1 MGPAGA
7 AVAWAEWQEVSM
19 THIPSDRMNT
29 TEAAKYTG
37 LSQSTLTKLRVFGGG
52 PRFIK
57 ARRSVLYDRPDL
69 DEWLNAR
76 KHAST
81 SEYANA

>member
-1 MGPAGA
+1 
-7 AVAWAEWQEVSM
+7 M
-19 THIPSDRMNT
+19 TSIASDRMNT

-37 LSQSTLTKLRVFGGG
+37 LSSSTLTKLRVFGGG
-52 PRFIK
+52 PQFCK
-57 ARRSVLYDRPDL
+57 LRRAVRYDKVDV

-76 KHAST
+76 KRSST